1 MHRYRTALVFSL
13 LVLASAAHAS
23 EPPRIVASIPPVHSL
38 VAAVT
43 QGVSDPVLLLR
54 GGASP
59 HAYAMAPS
67 DARALQDADLVV
79 WVGPDLETFLARPLR
94 QDRAGR
100 QVLTL
105 AEQPSI
111 RLLPAR
117 TGGAFESDG
126 HDHDHAHDEEQ
137 GHKGDGHEEHHG
149 HKDEHS
155 HGEERHGDRG
165 HDSDVADRHDDRAQR
180 TGGQIDAHLWL
191 DPANAR
197 AIVAAVAATLISLDP
212 ERATIYQDNAARTL
226 ARLGDLDAEIERLL
240 TPVRDRPFV
249 VFHDAYQYLE
259 RRQGL
264 TVVGSITVAPD
275 RKPGARRL
283 LEIRKRIAATGA
295 VCVFAEPQFR
305 PDVIAT
311 VIEGTAARAGIADPL
326 GAELIPGPELYA
338 RLMTDLA
345 SSLAACL
352 TPAL

>member
-13 LVLASAAHAS
+13 LVLASAAHAA

-43 QGVSDPVLLLR
+43 DGVSDPVLLLR

-59 HAYAMAPS
+59 HAYSMAPS

-79 WVGPDLETFLARPLR
+79 WVGPVLETFLVRTLR
-94 QDRAGR
+94 QDKPNRH
-100 QVLTL
+100 VLTL
-105 AEQPSI
+105 VEQPSI

-117 TGGAFESDG
+117 TGGAFETDS
-126 HDHDHAHDEEQ
+126 HDHDHNHDHDEATDNDVQ
-137 GHKGDGHEEHHG
+137 AGDEKHG
-149 HKDEHS
+149 Y
-155 HGEERHGDRG
+155 G
-165 HDSDVADRHDDRAQR
+165 
-180 TGGQIDAHLWL
+180 TDAHLWL

-197 AIVAAVAATLISLDP
+197 AIVAAVAGALVALDP
-212 ERATIYQDNAARTL
+212 ERAAIYRGNAARAM
-226 ARLGDLDAEIERLL
+226 ARLDDLDVALERIL
-240 TPVRDRPFV
+240 TSVRDRPFV

-283 LEIRKRIAATGA
+283 LEIRERIAATGA

-311 VIEGTAARAGIADPL
+311 VIEGTTARAGVADPL

-338 RLMTDLA
+338 RLMSGLA